1 MKIKF
6 GENLKALRADRNL
19 RQADLAKVL
28 GTTQRRISYLE
39 TGKIQPDLETL
50 WALAEYFDISVDEL
64 IGKSGY

>member
-19 RQADLAKVL
+19 RQEDLAKVL